1 MKKVLVTGF
10 DPFGGETV
18 NPSLEAV
25 KQAAGWK
32 TDRYIVEVREIPT
45 VFGKSLVI
53 LHDAI
58 MQVDPDVVICV
69 GQAGGRADISVE
81 RVAVNIN
88 DARIPD
94 NEGQQPIDEPVVPG
108 GPVGYWSTLPVK
120 AIVEALRRHGIPAS
134 VSYTAGTFVCNHV
147 FYGLM
152 HYITQSK
159 KPIRGGFIHIPYLP
173 EQAAR
178 HPGQPSM
185 ALETIVEGLRLAI
198 DVAVEREEDIQAV
211 GGHIC

>member
-1 MKKVLVTGF
+1 MLVTGF

-32 TDRYIVEVREIPT
+32 TDRYIVEVRELPT

-94 NEGQQPIDEPVVPG
+94 NEGQQPIDEPVVPS
-108 GPVGYWSTLPVK
+108 GPVGYWSTCRSKRLS
-120 AIVEALRRHGIPAS
+120 RR
-134 VSYTAGTFVCNHV
+134 
-147 FYGLM
+147 
-152 HYITQSK
+152 
-159 KPIRGGFIHIPYLP
+159 
-173 EQAAR
+173 
-178 HPGQPSM
+178 
-185 ALETIVEGLRLAI
+185 
-198 DVAVEREEDIQAV
+198 
-211 GGHIC
+211 